1 MFEIEASFNWKNY
14 RGWKKSPRFDSK
26 MHTES
31 MMEFYVLWNVK
42 RNIVKVMDA
51 KLCLYLKLTFRDC
64 NNSFN
69 YYSTTC
75 NNTMGIKKKGKIS
88 QFFETTTGQN
98 DLVSCK
104 LNGTEN
110 FHMTWQSGKTDLHH
124 LHVDSVREKKKKF
137 ARFEHRIHSNIVNR
151 YSYGIRKVHIS
162 KHFSFKI
169 FLTLK
174 ENNIVRIYYSTVIPF
189 ATGSRRL
196 NANFSR
202 AFFKVPTVCPAKKI
216 LIYRSRVT
224 LVEPCKPGHT
234 RNGTI

>member
-1 MFEIEASFNWKNY
+1 M
-14 RGWKKSPRFDSK
+14 
-26 MHTES
+26 
-31 MMEFYVLWNVK
+31 K

-110 FHMTWQSGKTDLHH
+110 FHMT
-124 LHVDSVREKKKKF
+124 
-137 ARFEHRIHSNIVNR
+137 
-151 YSYGIRKVHIS
+151 
-162 KHFSFKI
+162 
-169 FLTLK
+169 
-174 ENNIVRIYYSTVIPF
+174 
-189 ATGSRRL
+189 
-196 NANFSR
+196 
-202 AFFKVPTVCPAKKI
+202 
-216 LIYRSRVT
+216 
-224 LVEPCKPGHT
+224 
-234 RNGTI
+234 